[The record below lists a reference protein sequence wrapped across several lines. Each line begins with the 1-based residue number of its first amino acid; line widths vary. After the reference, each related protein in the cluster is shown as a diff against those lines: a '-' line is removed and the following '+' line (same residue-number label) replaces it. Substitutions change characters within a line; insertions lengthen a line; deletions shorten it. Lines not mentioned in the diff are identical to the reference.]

1 MKYDK
6 ERVVKKFLRTIT
18 LLTLSL
24 LFVCVT
30 FSSGN
35 SALAESDIA
44 QYDLVWKIINSKYL
58 DQTNNG
64 QDWARWRHKYDDKI
78 KTPEDAYI
86 AIDTMVASLNDR
98 YTRFVPP
105 KEFTEEQNMIK
116 GSLFGIG
123 VQIGLRD
130 GKILVI
136 SPIEDTPGEK
146 AGLKPEDEILAIDGV
161 STKDM
166 TVDKA
171 ADKIR
176 GEKGTT
182 VKLLIKR
189 KGQPDKTYSIVRDEI
204 TIKSISVKLP
214 ENFKLDNKIGYIR
227 ISSFMGKNSGN
238 DFEKELLKL
247 KDKEGIIIDLRANSG
262 GLLSNA
268 IQIADMFLDGS
279 SIVSTVDRDG
289 YKETAKS
296 RRNFISSQPMVVL
309 INKGSASASEILSGA
324 LKDNQRAILIGENTF
339 GKGLVQEVKPLNPF
353 GSGLNITIQKYL
365 TPNGV
370 DINKKGIAPDIE
382 IKITEENIK
391 AQEDVQLKKAQAVL
405 LQMIQNEKPSANF

>member
-1 MKYDK
+1 MKK
-6 ERVVKKFLRTIT
+6 ILKKAILF
-18 LLTLSL
+18 SFVL
-24 LFVCVT
+24 LFICLSFPANNVAVA
-30 FSSGN
+30 G
-35 SALAESDIA
+35 SDA
-44 QYDLVWKIINSKYL
+44 MQYDLVWKIINSKYL

-64 QDWARWRHKYDDKI
+64 QNWNRWRHKYDSKI
-78 KTPEDAYI
+78 KTPEDAYV
-86 AIDTMVASLNDR
+86 AIDTMVASLNDH

-105 KEFTEEQNMIK
+105 KEFAEEQNMIK

-123 VQIGLRD
+123 VQIGARN

-136 SPIEDTPGEK
+136 SPIEDTPGER
-146 AGLKPEDEILAIDGV
+146 AGILPEDEILAIDGV

-171 ADKIR
+171 ADRIR

-189 KGQPDKTYSIVRDEI
+189 KGVPDKTYSIVRDEI

-214 ENFKLDNKIGYIR
+214 ENFKLDDKLGYIR

-238 DFEKELLKL
+238 DFEKELINLKN
-247 KDKEGIIIDLRANSG
+247 KEGIIIDLRANSG

-268 IQIADMFLDGS
+268 IQIADMFLDNS
-279 SIVSTVDRDG
+279 YIVSTVDRDG
-289 YKETAKS
+289 YKETSKS
-296 RRNFISSQPMVVL
+296 RRNYISEQPMVVL

-324 LKDNQRAILIGENTF
+324 LKDNQRALLIGENTF
-339 GKGLVQEVKPLNPF
+339 GKGLVQEVKPLTPY

-365 TPNGV
+365 TPNGT

-382 IKITEENIK
+382 VKITEENIK
-391 AQEDVQLKKAQAVL
+391 NKDDVQLKKAQAVL
-405 LQMIQNEKPSANF
+405 LQMIENEKTSSNF